1 MNPQTIHRQQTIRQP
16 AASRPDASDSRQ
28 FNPVAS
34 ETDGQRSLRRVQ
46 QRLWLV
52 AMIMAALGL
61 GGCAS
66 MFNTPPPVT
75 VPEIIKL
82 SREGVPD
89 YEIIDKMRKSG
100 TVYRLKASQLAELHA
115 QGVPDSVINY
125 MQRTYLQAVRRRQE
139 LDDWD
144 NWNELDGWWYGGPYW
159 GWPDAY

>member
-1 MNPQTIHRQQTIRQP
+1 
-16 AASRPDASDSRQ
+16 
-28 FNPVAS
+28 
-34 ETDGQRSLRRVQ
+34 
-46 QRLWLV
+46 
-52 AMIMAALGL
+52 
-61 GGCAS
+61 

-144 NWNELDGWWYGGPYW
+144 SWNNVDGWWYGGPYW